1 MLPTQQIDGSA
12 CAVDRTNTAISN
24 CATRTLVRSALVM
37 TALVTLLEH
46 HPHLDR
52 YIRPRVADAVAGMQ
66 WGTRPS
72 TVDLAGACLGNSYQ
86 TVRSLL
92 ADDSVSS
99 QLEELAHERLE
110 FSDQGVLDTY
120 IDVLGLARGRTVAT
134 SEPPRRGIPRYGLFP
149 HQVRA
154 VRQLRALVH
163 RRGLALLHM
172 PTGAGK
178 TRTMMNF
185 VCDELRGHDEAILWL
200 ASTHELCE
208 QAAQEFARAW
218 EHLGNREVPINAM
231 WGGRHWEPTEIRSG
245 LAIATPQALYSRY
258 KREGGE
264 FAVALGQGLGLIVF
278 DEAHQIIA
286 PTYESVVLNLRAGGN
301 NTPVVGLSATPGRTF
316 DGSDADRRLAS
327 FFEGNK
333 VLLDTGPEGDS
344 NPVRYLISHQYL
356 AEPDFRL
363 LTSEGLAAS
372 GEYVDASLYDPDDN
386 VELRMD
392 PTEYVR
398 LVADTAHQ
406 LVAEGHRRV
415 LVFAAS
421 VALSEDIAAALLAT
435 GVLAESVHGGT
446 DPEMRAAAIE
456 RYRSD
461 GSTPRILVNYGV
473 LTTGFDAPKTSAAV
487 IARPTRSL
495 VLYSQMLGRAIRGK
509 EQGGNEK
516 ATVVTVVDPEVPAF
530 GSIAEAFLHWEEN
543 WE

>member
-1 MLPTQQIDGSA
+1 MSVL
-12 CAVDRTNTAISN
+12 
-24 CATRTLVRSALVM
+24 SAL
-37 TALVTLLEH
+37 LED
-46 HPHLDR
+46 HPQLDR

-66 WGTRPS
+66 RGTRPS
-72 TVDLAGACLGNSYQ
+72 RADLAGACLGNSYQ

-92 ADDSVSS
+92 ADGVVSGH
-99 QLEELAHERLE
+99 LEDLAGERHA
-110 FSDQGVLDTY
+110 FVDQGVLETY
-120 IDVLGLARGRTVAT
+120 IDLLGLPRGRTAAT
-134 SEPPRRGIPRYGLFP
+134 SEPPRLGVPQYGLFP
-149 HQVRA
+149 HQIRA
-154 VRQLRALVH
+154 VRRLRGLLH
-163 RRGLALLHM
+163 QRGLALLHM

-178 TRTMMNF
+178 TRTVMNL
-185 VCDELRGHDEAILWL
+185 VCDEIRGSDKAILWL

-208 QAAQEFARAW
+208 QAAHEFSRAW
-218 EHLGNREVPINAM
+218 QHLGNREVPIHAI
-231 WGGRHWEPTEIRSG
+231 WGGRRWKPEQIRSG

-264 FAVALGQGLGLIVF
+264 FAVALGDGVSLIVF

-286 PTYESVVLNLRAGGN
+286 PTYESVVLNLRASGN

-316 DGSDADRRLAS
+316 EGNDADRRLAS

-333 VLLDTGPEGDS
+333 VLLDTGAEGDS
-344 NPVRYLISHQYL
+344 NPVRYLISNQYL

-363 LTSEGLAAS
+363 LTPEGLAAS
-372 GEYVDASLYDPDDN
+372 GEYVDASLYDPEDN

-398 LVADTAHQ
+398 LVADTAHK
-406 LVAEGHRRV
+406 LVAEGHRRI

-421 VALSEDIAAALLAT
+421 VLLSEDVAAALLAT

-446 DPEMRAAAIE
+446 EPEMRAAAIE
-456 RYRSD
+456 RYRADSK
-461 GSTPRILVNYGV
+461 TPRILVNYGV
-473 LTTGFDAPKTSAAV
+473 LTTGFDAPQTSAAI

-509 EQGGNEK
+509 KQGGNEK

-530 GSIAEAFLHWEEN
+530 GSIADAFLHWEDN